1 MSASSTAAEASTASE
16 ALAAAAALKQAE
28 ALLESRRLAHAVL
41 ALNHAEF
48 LGAAPDQCSAGRWLA
63 AMLHGDW
70 SAAWRECDAIR
81 ARGGSD
87 PDRFW
92 QGEDF
97 RGKRV
102 VLRCLHGF
110 GDAVQFLS
118 YAPLLCT
125 MASKLI
131 VEVAPAMLEIAQYF
145 DGVDE
150 VITWGEQA
158 PAIAPEWDV
167 QMEINELPYVFRTRI
182 DDLPVAT
189 NYLHLPA
196 STLREV
202 TPQPNSPNG
211 FRIGLVWACGEWNP
225 GRSIPIDML
234 RPLTRIPGCEF
245 WNLQGGP
252 PRKQW
257 SRLGSHTHL
266 HEAYS
271 SCDTILKLAGLI
283 AQLDLVITPDTL
295 AAHLAGALG
304 TRAWVMLQHASDWR
318 WMHDREDSPWYPSVR
333 LFRQPSPGDWPSL
346 VRELQSSLILLS
358 RSRQLRLVA

>member
-131 VEVAPAMLEIAQYF
+131 VEVAPAIVH
-145 DGVDE
+145 GGP
-150 VITWGEQA
+150 W
-158 PAIAPEWDV
+158 PATSD
-167 QMEINELPYVFRTRI
+167 
-182 DDLPVAT
+182 
-189 NYLHLPA
+189 
-196 STLREV
+196 
-202 TPQPNSPNG
+202 
-211 FRIGLVWACGEWNP
+211 
-225 GRSIPIDML
+225 GRS
-234 RPLTRIPGCEF
+234 T
-245 WNLQGGP
+245 
-252 PRKQW
+252 
-257 SRLGSHTHL
+257 S
-266 HEAYS
+266 
-271 SCDTILKLAGLI
+271 
-283 AQLDLVITPDTL
+283 V
-295 AAHLAGALG
+295 G
-304 TRAWVMLQHASDWR
+304 TRAIERFVRPVCFQDCPADLLPLEL
-318 WMHDREDSPWYPSVR
+318 REENPLGIRRMVDGV
-333 LFRQPSPGDWPSL
+333 Q
-346 VRELQSSLILLS
+346 E
-358 RSRQLRLVA
+358 